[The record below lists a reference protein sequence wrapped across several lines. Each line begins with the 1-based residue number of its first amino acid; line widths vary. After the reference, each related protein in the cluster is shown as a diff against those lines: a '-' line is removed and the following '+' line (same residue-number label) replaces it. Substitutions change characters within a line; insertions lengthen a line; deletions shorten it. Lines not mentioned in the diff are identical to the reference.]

1 MEKINEMNNAS
12 SMGVDSKGKKWSDYE
27 TIKCPDGTII
37 DMPKLLNA
45 QATAETSIRKV
56 FPWLGN
62 FVGKLRVIYTF
73 KVQTQATDGYNLFV
87 NPQFTNNLTH
97 PQKVFVMLHEIM
109 HCLLNHMR
117 RRKGHDPRRSNIAAD
132 YECNTTIC
140 ETGVFDEKFV
150 KDLGGFV
157 DVKKYRNKGYEWIYE
172 NMPNESTDGNMS
184 NQQGQKQAQQNQQG
198 QGGSSNQQDQ
208 KQKSADYKAG
218 WKKALDDYKKG
229 KLKI

>member
-1 MEKINEMNNAS
+1 
-12 SMGVDSKGKKWSDYE
+12 
-27 TIKCPDGTII
+27 
-37 DMPKLLNA
+37 
-45 QATAETSIRKV
+45 
-56 FPWLGN
+56 
-62 FVGKLRVIYTF
+62 
-73 KVQTQATDGYNLFV
+73 
-87 NPQFTNNLTH
+87 
-97 PQKVFVMLHEIM
+97 
-109 HCLLNHMR
+109 MR
-117 RRKGHDPRRSNIAAD
+117 RGKGHDPRRSNIAAD

-172 NMPNESTDGNMS
+172 NMPNESADGNMS

-198 QGGSSNQQDQ
+198 QGGSSGQQDQ